1 LNINILKMTRITL
14 DIIENKLD
22 FFMELIENLE
32 FVKVSSEYKV
42 PMEQQDIVMER
53 LDDITKNPKNLLAW
67 DDVKE
72 DI

>member
-1 LNINILKMTRITL
+1 MNINILKMTRITL

>member
-1 LNINILKMTRITL
+1 MTRITL